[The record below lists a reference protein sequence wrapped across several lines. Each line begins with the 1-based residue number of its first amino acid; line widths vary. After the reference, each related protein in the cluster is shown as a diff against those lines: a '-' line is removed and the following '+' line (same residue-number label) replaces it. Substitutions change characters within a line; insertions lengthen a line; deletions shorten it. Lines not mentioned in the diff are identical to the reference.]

1 MEILILKTN
10 ISSNYEFNSVKTGL
24 FGSFNIQECTIDLED
39 KDKVDYKKIG
49 EDLNMDSVNSQI
61 GLMGYES
68 EELED

>member
-39 KDKVDYKKIG
+39 KDKVVRVIG